1 MSHFLK
7 KQSKKQKAKTAIA
20 APKYISLLKRAKTS
34 EIPIKASAG
43 EWVGWWVSHLNDLP
57 VSILQGTIKAETNA
71 E

>member
-43 EWVGWWVSHLNDLP
+43 E
-57 VSILQGTIKAETNA
+57 
-71 E
+71 